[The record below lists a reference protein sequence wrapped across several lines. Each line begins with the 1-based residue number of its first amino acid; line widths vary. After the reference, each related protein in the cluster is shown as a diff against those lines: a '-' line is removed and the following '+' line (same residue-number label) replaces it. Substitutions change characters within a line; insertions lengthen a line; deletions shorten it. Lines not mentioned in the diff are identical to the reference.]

1 MQWSKLK
8 TRFRSLICDEL
19 RDRLDFHLTIYRES
33 HDGAGEIWITRD
45 GENIFTCGHY
55 TYEFAESE
63 GYHLGLAGEALR
75 ASLTEKEI
83 FSPKDLGSAMKE
95 YLDMQSIDALL
106 SADPFIRAFAI
117 IDRRTG
123 KRALEKFIVDENE
136 HSLVKAFYGL
146 RMDAS
151 C

>member
-19 RDRLDFHLTIYRES
+19 RDRLDFHLTSYRES
-33 HDGAGEIWITRD
+33 HDGAGEIWITLD
-45 GENIFTCGHY
+45 GEKIFTCGHY
-55 TYEFAESE
+55 TYELAESE
-63 GYHLGLAGEALR
+63 GYHLGLAGKELR
-75 ASLTEKEI
+75 ASLAEKEI